1 MKIIG
6 SILVI
11 ISGFIPFLDNII
23 SWIYPAFDKMLDARG
38 VLLRSDIWIESIYA
52 SIILVSIGGI
62 MQSYKLAYFFPIY
75 AATYSL
81 VMYELMRY
89 GFEINP
95 DWYHRIGFLFMLI
108 PGFYIIHRLIEHIK
122 DLKLQD
128 EMQFKTIERLRNL
141 NKIKDEAN

>member
-1 MKIIG
+1 MG

-11 ISGFIPFLDNII
+11 ISGFIPFIDNII
-23 SWIYPAFDKMLDARG
+23 TWIYPAFNKMLDARG
-38 VLLRSDIWIESIYA
+38 VPLRSDIWIESIYA
-52 SIILVSIGGI
+52 SIILVSIGGV
-62 MQSYKLAYFFPIY
+62 MQAYKLSYFFPIY

-95 DWYHRIGFLFMLI
+95 DWYHRLGFLFMLV
-108 PGFYIIHRLIEHIK
+108 PGFYIIYRLIEHIK

-128 EMQFKTIERLRNL
+128 EMQYNTIKRLSKL